1 MHSLRIERLVYR
13 WPGAERSTLEI
24 GALSLASGE
33 SLFLYGPSGCGKSTL
48 LSAIAGVVDVPKGA
62 IHVADLDLG
71 ALHGGARDRFRVDH
85 IGMIF
90 QVFNLVPWLSARE
103 NVLLP
108 CTFSSRRSVRTGDD
122 PAGSAERLLDELGLS
137 DPSLTSK
144 QAHELSVGQQQR
156 VAAARALIG
165 KPDLILADE
174 PTSAL
179 DEAAKAAFVDLLA
192 RECAEAGTALL
203 FVSHDRSLER
213 HFDRSVDFED
223 LNRRA
228 A

>member
-1 MHSLRIERLVYR
+1 MHPLRIERLVYR
-13 WPGAERSTLEI
+13 WPGAARNTLEI

-33 SLFLYGPSGCGKSTL
+33 SLFLFGPSGCGKSTL
-48 LSAIAGVVDVPKGA
+48 LSAIAGVVEVPKGA
-62 IHVADLDLG
+62 IRVADQDVG
-71 ALHGGARDRFRVDH
+71 AVHGGARDRFRVDH

-90 QVFNLVPWLSARE
+90 QVFNLIPWLSATE

-108 CTFSSRRSVRTGDD
+108 CTYSRHRRVRAGDN
-122 PAGSAERLLDELGLS
+122 PEGTARRLLSELDLS
-137 DPSLTSK
+137 DPSLASK
-144 QAHELSVGQQQR
+144 PANELSVGQQQR

-179 DEAAKAAFVDLLA
+179 DEAAKAAFVDLLT

-213 HFDRSVDFED
+213 QFDRSVDFRD
-223 LNRRA
+223 LNRSA